1 VHNVAQVTKP
11 YIFANQTT
19 ADATQVNADFDTL
32 YNLVNGNL
40 DDTNIKDGS
49 LSTAIATEG
58 VSQIQTKGVVY
69 TQDLFGSGCILS
81 GLAVTKDGT
90 NANKI
95 NVTAGVVYI
104 KQADGSLRRFA
115 PSAVSFTTTTPNNTY
130 NLDFQPDGTW
140 FWGVGHSTQANY
152 INVATVTSD
161 ASSNVNVIT
170 TNPNAYTNVLTT
182 SDRNT
187 RTFVHYNQNSGQS
200 IPQSAWT
207 TMLFQ
212 NKVQDNNNNFN
223 SSTGVFTAPKAG
235 IYVCT
240 ASVMYTA
247 APGTAY
253 AAWYVNGGSNRRAGV
268 YQGAQNINSSAVIQ
282 LNANDQLT
290 FQVNVTSSATTTGS
304 ADGNW
309 ISIIQIA

>member
-1 VHNVAQVTKP
+1 MP
-11 YIFANQTT
+11 YIFTNQTT
-19 ADATQVNADFDTL
+19 ADATQVDQNFTTL

-40 DDTNIKDGS
+40 DDTNMKANS
-49 LSTAIATEG
+49 LSNAIATEG
-58 VSQIQTKGVVY
+58 VSQTQTKGVVY

-115 PSAVSFTTTTPNNTY
+115 PAAVSFTTTTPNNTY

-161 ASSNVNVIT
+161 GSSNVNVIT
-170 TNPNAYTNVLTT
+170 TNPNAYTNVLTN
-182 SDRNT
+182 SDRST
-187 RTFVHYNQNSGQS
+187 RPFVHYNQNSGQT
-200 IPQSAWT
+200 IPSSQWT
-207 TMLFQ
+207 TVVFQ
-212 NKVQDNNNNFN
+212 NKVQDNGNNF
-223 SSTGVFTAPKAG
+223 SSTTTFNAPKAG

-240 ASVMYTA
+240 ASVMFTA
-247 APGTAY
+247 AVGTGY
-253 AAWYVNGGSNRRAGV
+253 ASWYVNGSSNRRVGV
-268 YQGAQNINSSAVIQ
+268 YQNVQNLNSSAVIL
-282 LNANDQLT
+282 LNANDALT
-290 FQVNVTSSATTTGS
+290 FQVNVTSSTATTGS

-309 ISIIQIA
+309 ISIVQVG